1 MSIRKYPN
9 KEALLLRLNKEMQ
22 VEAMHE
28 IGFTEVTFETPL
40 SEIAEYIK
48 WAGGLRDLRI
58 ACVKIADD
66 TMYYFSGE
74 EWAVLSANAKAQYSK
89 LGVCIRARKREFIIA
104 ATDCVNASGGYTFKF
119 GAYGIDL
126 KGVTNYGAGNVGLY
140 DITTGKEDTLAA
152 IEQTAG
158 KTDSQGITGAPAAE
172 AAWNYKANS
181 NDPLQWYLPSVAEM
195 RLLAEFKTEI
205 NAFLTKYFGGGTFS
219 GDWYWTST
227 EVSSTSSWTVHMLYG
242 YSTGNYYRYGSY
254 RVRAVSF
261 AK

>member
-1 MSIRKYPN
+1 MSTDAN

-58 ACVKIADD
+58 ACVKIADG
-66 TMYYFSGE
+66 TMNYFTGE
-74 EWAVLSANAKAQYSK
+74 EWAALTANAKAQYSK
-89 LGVCIRARKREFIIA
+89 LGVCIRARKREFIVA
-104 ATDCVNASGGYTFKF
+104 AADCVNSSGGYTFKF
-119 GAYGIDL
+119 GAYGTDL
-126 KGVTNYGAGNVGLY
+126 KGVANYGAGNVGLY

-158 KTDSQGITGAPAAE
+158 TTDTQGITGAPAAE

-181 NDPLQWYLPSVAEM
+181 NDPLQWYLPSIAEL
-195 RLLAEFKTEI
+195 RLICEFKTEI
-205 NAFLTKYFGGGTFS
+205 NAFLTKYFSGGTFA
-219 GDWYWTST
+219 GEWYWSST
-227 EVSSTSSWTVHMLYG
+227 EHSSTSSWHVNMYN
-242 YSTGNYYRYGSY
+242 GNSNNGIRGNSN

>member
-22 VEAMHE
+22 VEALHE
-28 IGFTEVTFETPL
+28 IGFREVTFDTPL
-40 SEIAEYIK
+40 SEITEYIK

-58 ACVKIADD
+58 ACVKISDGS
-66 TMYYFSGE
+66 MNYFTGE
-74 EWAVLSANAKAQYSK
+74 EWAALSANAKSQYSK

-119 GAYGIDL
+119 GAYGTDL
-126 KGVTNYGAGNVGLY
+126 KGVTNYAAGNTGLY

-181 NDPLQWYLPSVAEM
+181 NDPLQWYLPSVDVM

-205 NAFLTKYFGGGTFS
+205 NAFFTKYFGDRTLT

-227 EVSSTSSWTVHMLYG
+227 VTSSTSSWYVDMYYG
-242 YSTGNYYRYGSY
+242 GSFNYNRSSGA